1 VNQSIQK
8 LENQTASKP
17 AWFSF
22 WIVVLGLVLSLLPN
36 QSDAQDWIVSLE
48 RTHRALTG
56 LDLQASG
63 AQTLAQT
70 PDDQRTEVFKKFL
83 SDLLA
88 SDAFAQAQAD
98 AWMLDHFAT
107 VSDRLEA
114 TGWDTPSFR
123 RWLIDRFKDN
133 TPYDQFVRSQLVGT
147 TEPSSLL
154 ATHAW
159 YLAGQWSDY
168 QIAEFP
174 TPIESNLV
182 RQFRTA
188 LESIERSEHK
198 DWQRLVEQTQKL
210 QTPKGANPVRDFW
223 QSLRSWPTVAE
234 QERVWTWPDPTVQE
248 PSEPTEPAAR
258 SSELASKKTPVDF
271 APREA
276 LIVSNASKLRAVRP
290 WTLVLVGSFPRELIE
305 QPESVCI
312 FEQSQTAAAHWG
324 GSDRAL
330 RSFRMELSEGRLV
343 VRLIHDARISC
354 QVVRT
359 QEALPADQ
367 TLHLAISNDG
377 LGRSDSIRVVVD
389 GVRISTKP
397 DEVSS
402 GCYKEIVSK
411 ESSPWRIGTSGP
423 AGWRLEQ
430 AMLYRESLSIPE
442 IQGLADALWIDDWNE
457 IDQQVQTQWIEHYAM
472 RIDPQ
477 WRYQRESRD
486 HYASNLAAV
495 RESQSM
501 LPVLGTPDAPV
512 FLVQQDRFPNTLVDL
527 ADRNL
532 EISPSKVVETQA
544 NRWRIE
550 AGQRLEPDSVARSEI
565 RRVWKTMLRHSSK
578 THRAGDAGDT
588 LDDSR
593 VETLAIEFM
602 RDWDRRKMVTK
613 LIERLLQSDANG
625 QIRP

>member
-22 WIVVLGLVLSLLPN
+22 WLVVLGLLLSLLPN

-56 LDLQASG
+56 LDLPASR
-63 AQTLAQT
+63 AQSLAQT
-70 PDDQRTEVFKKFL
+70 PDDQRTEVFNNFL

-88 SDAFAQAQAD
+88 SDGFAQAQAD

-107 VSDRLEA
+107 VSDRGEA
-114 TGWDTPSFR
+114 SGWDTPSFR

-133 TPYDQFVRSQLVGT
+133 TPYDQFLRSQLVGT
-147 TEPSSLL
+147 TEPSSML

-159 YLAGQWSDY
+159 YLGGQWSQY
-168 QIAEFP
+168 KIAAFP
-174 TPIESNLV
+174 IPIESNLV
-182 RQFRTA
+182 MQFRTA

-198 DWQRLVEQTQKL
+198 DWQRLIEQTQKSPT
-210 QTPKGANPVRDFW
+210 QKGSNPVRDFW
-223 QSLRSWPTVAE
+223 QSLRSWPTVDD
-234 QERVWTWPDPTVQE
+234 QQRVWNWPDPTAQE
-248 PSEPTEPAAR
+248 LTEPAAR
-258 SSELASKKTPVDF
+258 SAELASKKTPVDF
-271 APREA
+271 GPQEV
-276 LIVSNASKLRAVRP
+276 LIVPNAPKLRAVRP
-290 WTLVLVGSFPRELIE
+290 WTLVLVGRFPRKLIE

-312 FEQSQTAAAHWG
+312 FEQSQTAQSQWG
-324 GSDRAL
+324 DLDRAQ

-354 QVVRT
+354 QVIRT
-359 QEALPADQ
+359 QEALPTEQ
-367 TLHLAISNDG
+367 TIHLAISNDG

-389 GVRISTKP
+389 GVQISTKP
-397 DEVSS
+397 DDASL

-411 ESSPWRIGTSGP
+411 EPSPWRIGTSGP
-423 AGWRLEQ
+423 IGWRLEQ

-442 IQGLADALWIDDWNE
+442 VQGLADALWIDDWNE
-457 IDQQVQTQWIEHYAM
+457 IDQQVQIQWIEHYAK

-495 RESQSM
+495 VESQSM
-501 LPVLGTPDAPV
+501 LPVLGSLDEPI
-512 FLVQQDRFPNTLVDL
+512 FLVQHDRFPNTLVDL
-527 ADRNL
+527 ADRNV
-532 EISPSKVVETQA
+532 EISPSKMVQTQA

-550 AGQRLEPDSVARSEI
+550 AGQKLDPESVARSEI
-565 RRVWKTMLRHSSK
+565 RRVWKTMVRHSSR
-578 THRAGDAGDT
+578 THRAGDAGDAGMV
-588 LDDSR
+588 D
-593 VETLAIEFM
+593 TLAIEFM
-602 RDWDRRKMVTK
+602 RYWDRRKMVTK